1 RGATQ
6 PTVSTDHSFL
16 ARSVATWCC
25 SSAAPARQLT
35 CLPRLRHRRRAAEV
49 HPFFALLLPP
59 LLVRKANLLGWVA
72 LPLLLSAE
80 VFLAS
85 EHVVV
90 VNLNGGEFPGELVS
104 CIMLLNGDIESKE
117 KLQSSVQGDDAEQDE
132 QINTRIT
139 DATLGDS
146 GSLSASSNDNKKV
159 SREDIELVQNLIE
172 RCLQLYMNKGEVVRT
187 LSNRARIEPG
197 FTTLVWQKLE
207 EENSDFFRAY
217 YIRLKLKKQIN
228 LFNHLLEHQYH
239 LMKYPVP
246 HQVPFPQAQN
256 GIRPMPVNNLPM
268 GYPVLQ
274 QPGMAAPGQP
284 HVSPMAY
291 GPPSNHVVNGIPAPG
306 GYHPICMN
314 SGNGMMENE
323 THETAHA
330 TTACSAS
337 EMAVSPS
344 SAMSSNHVSFTP
356 SEISAMCVDESAANA
371 TFGADVGNGGPLHM
385 GSDGADGSSLGQ
397 QIWDFSLSDL
407 SADLTNLGDLSALEN
422 YSGNPFL
429 PSDSDLLLD
438 SPDHDDIV
446 EYFADAINGPSQS
459 DEEKP

>member
-1 RGATQ
+1 MREGSQ
-6 PTVSTDHSFL
+6 
-16 ARSVATWCC
+16 
-25 SSAAPARQLT
+25 
-35 CLPRLRHRRRAAEV
+35 
-49 HPFFALLLPP
+49 
-59 LLVRKANLLGWVA
+59 
-72 LPLLLSAE
+72 
-80 VFLAS
+80 
-85 EHVVV
+85 
-90 VNLNGGEFPGELVS
+90 
-104 CIMLLNGDIESKE
+104 DIESKE
-117 KLQSSVQGDDAEQDE
+117 KLQSSVQGGDEERAEQLSTRVTDE
-132 QINTRIT
+132 PV
-139 DATLGDS
+139 GDS
-146 GSLSASSNDNKKV
+146 GSLSAASNDNKKV

-207 EENSDFFRAY
+207 EENFEFFQAY

-228 LFNHLLEHQYH
+228 LFNHLLEHQYN

-246 HQVPFPQAQN
+246 QQVPFTPMPN
-256 GIRPMPVNNLPM
+256 GICPMPVNNLPM

-284 HVSPMAY
+284 HVSSMAS
-291 GPPSNHVVNGIPAPG
+291 GPPNSHVVNGNPAPG

-314 SGNGMMENE
+314 SGNGMMENG
-323 THETAHA
+323 HETAHA
-330 TTACSAS
+330 AAASSAMSS

-344 SAMSSNHVSFTP
+344 SAMSSSHVSFTP
-356 SEISAMCVDESAANA
+356 SEISGMCVDESAANG
-371 TFGADVGNGGPLHM
+371 TFGAVMGNGGPLQM
-385 GSDGADGSSLGQ
+385 GPDGADGSSLGQ

-422 YSGNPFL
+422 YAGNPFL
-429 PSDSDLLLD
+429 PSESDLLLD

-446 EYFADAINGPSQS
+446 EYFADADAINGPSQS